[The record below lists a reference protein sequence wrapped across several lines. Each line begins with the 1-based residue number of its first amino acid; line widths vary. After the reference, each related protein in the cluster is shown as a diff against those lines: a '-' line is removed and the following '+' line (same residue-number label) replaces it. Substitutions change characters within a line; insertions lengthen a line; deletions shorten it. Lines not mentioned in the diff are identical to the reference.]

1 MGRLAKLKRELILES
16 NKRLLGE
23 SKSYLTE
30 EEKEEI
36 KLPFIKLVT
45 KYKTALQ
52 GIIENLN
59 FENKQEEEEFCLKK
73 ENRVNDVTEKL
84 DDLINRMAL
93 DMEKKHNKKV
103 TPEQVLEALYDKGN
117 NGLIKTIINI
127 AKPLVDAFGNQKGVI
142 MSKEI
147 LDGIEENM
155 RTKYGQIGRG
165 INSMLT
171 EIMSKL
177 NVSVEDIC

>member
-1 MGRLAKLKRELILES
+1 VSSLIAPKPPEFWSLRS
-16 NKRLLGE
+16 
-23 SKSYLTE
+23 
-30 EEKEEI
+30 EI
-36 KLPFIKLVT
+36 DIK
-45 KYKTALQ
+45 
-52 GIIENLN
+52 
-59 FENKQEEEEFCLKK
+59 
-73 ENRVNDVTEKL
+73 
-84 DDLINRMAL
+84 
-93 DMEKKHNKKV
+93 
-103 TPEQVLEALYDKGN
+103 VLEALYDKGN

-177 NVSVEDIC
+177 NVKVDNIC